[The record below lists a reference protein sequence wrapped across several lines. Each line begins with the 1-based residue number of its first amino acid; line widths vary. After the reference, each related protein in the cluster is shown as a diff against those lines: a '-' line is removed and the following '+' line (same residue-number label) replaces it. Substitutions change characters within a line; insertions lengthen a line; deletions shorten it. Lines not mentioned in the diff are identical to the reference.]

1 MTMTPD
7 QSPSLLDFMEVPDV
21 VAYAGEKR
29 EGLSELG
36 SEPLIAAMKTVYD
49 PEIPVDIYELGLIYR
64 LEAKPDGDVEVD
76 VTLVEELGDVTYV
89 HASMPAGERIIARSD
104 HARHRAETANRI
116 RLDPSRFLLF
126 GAAGQ
131 RFRPVGVA

>member
-76 VTLVEELGDVTYV
+76 MTLTAPACPV
-89 HASMPAGERIIARSD
+89 AGELPQWVADAVATVEGTGLVTVQLVFEPPWTPERMSDEARL
-104 HARHRAETANRI
+104 A
-116 RLDPSRFLLF
+116 LDMF
-126 GAAGQ
+126 
-131 RFRPVGVA
+131 

>member
-36 SEPLIAAMKTVYD
+36 SEPLITAMKTVYD

-76 VTLVEELGDVTYV
+76 MTLTAPACPV
-89 HASMPAGERIIARSD
+89 AGELPQWVADAVATVEGTGLVTVQLVFEPPWTPERMSDEARL
-104 HARHRAETANRI
+104 A
-116 RLDPSRFLLF
+116 LDMF
-126 GAAGQ
+126 
-131 RFRPVGVA
+131 

>member
-7 QSPSLLDFMEVPDV
+7 HSPSLMDFMEVPDV
-21 VAYAGEKR
+21 VAYAGEKQ

-76 VTLVEELGDVTYV
+76 MTLTAPACPV
-89 HASMPAGERIIARSD
+89 AGELPQWVADAVATVEGTGLVTVQLVFEPPWTPERMSDEARL
-104 HARHRAETANRI
+104 A
-116 RLDPSRFLLF
+116 LDMF
-126 GAAGQ
+126 
-131 RFRPVGVA
+131 

>member
-1 MTMTPD
+1 
-7 QSPSLLDFMEVPDV
+7 MEVPDV

-76 VTLVEELGDVTYV
+76 MTLTAPACPV
-89 HASMPAGERIIARSD
+89 AGELPQWVADAVATVEGTGLVTVQLVFEPPWTPERMSDEARL
-104 HARHRAETANRI
+104 A
-116 RLDPSRFLLF
+116 LDMF
-126 GAAGQ
+126 
-131 RFRPVGVA
+131 

>member
-64 LEAKPDGDVEVD
+64 LEAKPDGDVEVEM
-76 VTLVEELGDVTYV
+76 TLTAPACPV
-89 HASMPAGERIIARSD
+89 AGELPQWVADAVATVEGTGLVTVQLVFEPPWTPERMSDEARL
-104 HARHRAETANRI
+104 A
-116 RLDPSRFLLF
+116 LDMF
-126 GAAGQ
+126 
-131 RFRPVGVA
+131 

>member
-64 LEAKPDGDVEVD
+64 LEAKPDGDVEV
-76 VTLVEELGDVTYV
+76 VMTLTAPACPV
-89 HASMPAGERIIARSD
+89 AGELPQWVADAVATVEGTGLVTVQLVFEPPWTPERMSDEARL
-104 HARHRAETANRI
+104 A
-116 RLDPSRFLLF
+116 LDMF
-126 GAAGQ
+126 
-131 RFRPVGVA
+131 